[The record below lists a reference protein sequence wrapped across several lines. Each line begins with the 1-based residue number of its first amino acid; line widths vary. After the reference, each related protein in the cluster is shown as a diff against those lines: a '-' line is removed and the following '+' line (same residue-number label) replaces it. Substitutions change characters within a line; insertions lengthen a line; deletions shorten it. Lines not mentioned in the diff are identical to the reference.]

1 MQNSLY
7 LWIWMN
13 RLLSKTKESSIHTCL
28 GFYYNREMDGKFQL
42 IRVGMNGVATTTQQ
56 VGKSSVLA
64 VSTDLVSPSRPR
76 KCRIRECIFGSGFES
91 GVGSGR
97 VLGAFNSPNVAMSP
111 GNRRVSTMHFAARL
125 RCLRNMLLVTLP
137 VTNFW
142 FTYFKNVVV
151 L

>member
-1 MQNSLY
+1 
-7 LWIWMN
+7 
-13 RLLSKTKESSIHTCL
+13 
-28 GFYYNREMDGKFQL
+28 MDGKFQL

-56 VGKSSVLA
+56 VGKSSNLA

-76 KCRIRECIFGSGFES
+76 KCRIRECIFGRGFES

-111 GNRRVSTMHFAARL
+111 GNRLVSTMHFAARL

-137 VTNFW
+137 VTNF
-142 FTYFKNVVV
+142 
-151 L
+151 